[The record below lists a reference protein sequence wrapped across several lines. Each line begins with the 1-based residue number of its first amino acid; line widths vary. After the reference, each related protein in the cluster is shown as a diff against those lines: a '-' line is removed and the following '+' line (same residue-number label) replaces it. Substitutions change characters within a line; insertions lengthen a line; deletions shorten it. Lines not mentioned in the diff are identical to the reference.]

1 LTITASLT
9 EFLGYDQP
17 PTNAVG
23 EVTTNPNVHL
33 PVVLPSFCVR
43 QFTAHLNLWDNQ
55 TVVLGK
61 LEKHFYD
68 GGKEVSAE
76 PDYFVETKKA
86 RGQPDEEDKELLVF
100 ITVTLVNPVGNR
112 IHSEDEMP
120 FAKDAIPPQ

>member
-1 LTITASLT
+1 QETSTNSAITPQTVNVETGPVLDTTPYVLSDGYTINLTITASLT

-61 LEKHFYD
+61 LE
-68 GGKEVSAE
+68 
-76 PDYFVETKKA
+76 
-86 RGQPDEEDKELLVF
+86 
-100 ITVTLVNPVGNR
+100 
-112 IHSEDEMP
+112 
-120 FAKDAIPPQ
+120 